1 MDILVVLE
9 GANGAIHR
17 ISKEAV
23 AAAQAL
29 GKDINQKVSVLVFG
43 KNSDNLSKEASSFNV
58 AEVILVEDDNLNSY
72 SADAYAETI
81 KQVVEKES
89 PKFVLMGYSY
99 LVRDFFPKVSAR
111 LQKPL
116 ITDVIGYKT
125 ESGKTLFTKQVIHGK
140 LTVDIESKVEGPVL
154 IGFQSAAYSADNL
167 ESGSAEVRNVE
178 VTLDSDVLKTTSE
191 EPFQEDSGGVDLT
204 SADKIVSIGRGIGKE
219 ENIPMINDLAVALKA
234 EIGASRPIVD
244 SGWLPNSHQVGS
256 SGQSV
261 SPNLYLALGI
271 SGAIQHVVGMKGS
284 KNIVAINRDPDAPI
298 FEVADYGVVGDILE
312 IVPKLTKAINNL

>member
-43 KNSDNLSKEASSFNV
+43 KDSDNLSKEASSFNV
-58 AEVILVEDDNLNSY
+58 DEVMLVEDENLNSY
-72 SADAYAETI
+72 SADSYAETI

-89 PKFVLMGYSY
+89 PKYVIMGYSY

-125 ESGKTLFTKQVIHGK
+125 DGGKTLFTKQVIHGK
-140 LTVDIESKVEGPVL
+140 LTVDIESKVEGPIL

-167 ESGSAEVRNVE
+167 ENGSAEVRTVE
-178 VTLDSDVLKTTSE
+178 IALDPSQLKTTSE
-191 EPFQEDSGGVDLT
+191 EPFQEESGGVDLT
-204 SADKIVSIGRGIGKE
+204 AADKIVSIGRGIGKE
-219 ENIPMINDLAVALKA
+219 ENMPLINDLAAVLKA

-244 SGWLPNSHQVGS
+244 SGWLPNSNQVGS

-261 SPNLYLALGI
+261 TPNLYLALGI

-312 IVPKLTKAINNL
+312 IVPKLTEVLKNQ

>member
-23 AAAQAL
+23 VAAQAL
-29 GKDINQKVSVLVFG
+29 GKDTNQKISILAFG
-43 KNSDNLSKEASSFNV
+43 KNADALANEAVGFA
-58 AEVILVEDDNLNSY
+58 AEEILLVNNDNLNNY

-81 KQVVEKES
+81 KQVIEKEL
-89 PKFVLMGYSY
+89 PKSVIMGYSY
-99 LVRDFFPKVSAR
+99 LVRDFLPKVAAR
-111 LQKPL
+111 LKKPL
-116 ITDVIGYKT
+116 ITDVTGYKT
-125 ESGKTLFTKQVIHGK
+125 EGGKTLFTKQVIHGK
-140 LTVDIESKVEGPVL
+140 LTVDVEPKVDGPVFVA
-154 IGFQSAAYSADNL
+154 FQSAAYSSDKL
-167 ESGSAEVRNVE
+167 ENGSTQIRNID
-178 VTLDSDVLKTTSE
+178 VTLDAAVLKTTSE
-191 EPFQEDSGGVDLT
+191 EPFQEESGGVDLS
-204 SADKIVSIGRGIGKE
+204 SADKIISIGRGIGKE
-219 ENIPMINDLAVALKA
+219 ENMPIVKELAETLNA

-244 SGWLPNSHQVGS
+244 SGWLPSSHQVGS

-261 SPNLYLALGI
+261 TPNLYLALGI

-312 IVPKLTKAINNL
+312 IVPKLTEAIKNQ

>member
-17 ISKEAV
+17 ISKEAIT
-23 AAAQAL
+23 AAQAF
-29 GKDINQKVSVLVFG
+29 GKDINQKVSVLAFG
-43 KNSDNLSKEASSFNV
+43 KDSNNLSKEASGFNV
-58 AEVILVEDDNLNSY
+58 DEVILVEDDNLNSY

-89 PKFVLMGYSY
+89 PNFVIMGYSY

-125 ESGKTLFTKQVIHGK
+125 DGGKTVFTKQVIHGK
-140 LTVDIESKVEGPVL
+140 LTVDIEPKVEGPVL
-154 IGFQSAAYSADNL
+154 IGFQSAAYSVDNL
-167 ESGSAEVRNVE
+167 ENGSAEVRAVE
-178 VTLDSDVLKTTSE
+178 VALDSSQLKTTSE
-191 EPFQEDSGGVDLT
+191 EPFQEETGGIDLT
-204 SADKIVSIGRGIGKE
+204 AADKIVSIGRGIGKE
-219 ENIPMINDLAVALKA
+219 ENMPMIKDLAATLKA

-261 SPNLYLALGI
+261 TPNLYLALGI

-284 KNIVAINRDPDAPI
+284 KNIVAINRDSDAPI
-298 FEVADYGVVGDILE
+298 FEVADYGIVGDILE
-312 IVPKLTKAINNL
+312 IVPKLTEALKNK

>member
-17 ISKEAV
+17 ISKEAL

-29 GKDINQKVSVLVFG
+29 GKDINQKVSVLALG

-58 AEVILVEDDNLNSY
+58 DEVILIEDDNLNSY

-81 KQVVEKES
+81 KQVIEKES
-89 PKFVLMGYSY
+89 PKFVIMGYSY

-125 ESGKTLFTKQVIHGK
+125 DGGKTLFTKQVLHGK
-140 LTVDIESKVEGPVL
+140 LTVNIESKVEGPIL
-154 IGFQSAAYSADNL
+154 IGFQAAAYSADNL
-167 ESGSAEVRNVE
+167 ENGKAEVRTIT
-178 VTLDSDVLKTTSE
+178 VTLDTAQLKTTSE
-191 EPFQEDSGGVDLT
+191 EPFQEETGGIDLT
-204 SADKIVSIGRGIGKE
+204 SADKIISIGRGIGKE
-219 ENIPMINDLAVALKA
+219 DNMPMIKDLAAALKA

-261 SPNLYLALGI
+261 TPNLYMALGI

-284 KNIVAINRDPDAPI
+284 KNIIAINRDPDAPI

-312 IVPKLTKAINNL
+312 IVPKLTEAINNL

>member
-17 ISKEAV
+17 ISKEAIT
-23 AAAQAL
+23 AAQAF
-29 GKDINQKVSVLVFG
+29 GKDINQKVSVLAFG
-43 KNSDNLSKEASSFNV
+43 KDSNNLSKEASGFNV
-58 AEVILVEDDNLNSY
+58 DEVILVEDDNLNSY

-89 PKFVLMGYSY
+89 PNFVIMGYSY

-125 ESGKTLFTKQVIHGK
+125 DGVKTVFTKQVIHGK
-140 LTVDIESKVEGPVL
+140 LTVDIEPIVEGPVL
-154 IGFQSAAYSADNL
+154 IGFQSAAYSVDNL
-167 ESGSAEVRNVE
+167 ENGSAEVRAVE
-178 VTLDSDVLKTTSE
+178 VALDSSQLKTTSE
-191 EPFQEDSGGVDLT
+191 EPFQEETGGIDLT
-204 SADKIVSIGRGIGKE
+204 AADKIVSIGRGIGKE
-219 ENIPMINDLAVALKA
+219 ENMPMIKDLAATLKA

-261 SPNLYLALGI
+261 TPNLYLALGI

-284 KNIVAINRDPDAPI
+284 KNIVAINRDSDAPI
-298 FEVADYGVVGDILE
+298 FEVADYGIVGDILE
-312 IVPKLTKAINNL
+312 IVPKLTEALKNK

>member
-17 ISKEAV
+17 ISKEAL

-29 GKDINQKVSVLVFG
+29 GKDNNQKVSVLAFG
-43 KNSDNLSKEASSFNV
+43 KDSDNLSKEASSFNID
-58 AEVILVEDDNLNSY
+58 EILIAKDDNLNTY

-81 KQVVEKES
+81 KQVVENES
-89 PKFVLMGYSY
+89 PKYVIMGYSY

-116 ITDVIGYKT
+116 ITDVIGFKT
-125 ESGKTLFTKQVIHGK
+125 DGGQVLFTKQVIHGK
-140 LTVDIESKVEGPVL
+140 LTVDIETKIEGPVL
-154 IGFQSAAYSADNL
+154 VGFQSAAYSADNL
-167 ESGSAEVRNVE
+167 ESGSAEVRTVE
-178 VTLDSDVLKTTSE
+178 VTLDSSQLKTTSE
-191 EPFQEDSGGVDLT
+191 EPFQEETGGIDLT
-204 SADKIVSIGRGIGKE
+204 AADKIVSIGRGIGKE
-219 ENIPMINDLAVALKA
+219 ENMPMVNELAAALKA

-261 SPNLYLALGI
+261 TPNLYLALGI

-284 KNIVAINRDPDAPI
+284 KNIVAINRDSDAPI
-298 FEVADYGVVGDILE
+298 FEVADYGIVGDILE
-312 IVPKLTKAINNL
+312 IVPKLTEALKNQ

>member
-17 ISKEAV
+17 ISKEALV
-23 AAAQAL
+23 AAQAL
-29 GKDINQKVSVLVFG
+29 GKDINQKVSVLAFG
-43 KNSDNLSKEASSFNV
+43 KNSNNLSKEAAGFNV
-58 AEVILVEDDNLNSY
+58 NEVILVEYDNFNSY

-89 PKFVLMGYSY
+89 PKFVIMGYSY

-125 ESGKTLFTKQVIHGK
+125 DSGKTLFTKQVIHGK
-140 LTVDIESKVEGPVL
+140 LTVDIGSKVEGPVL
-154 IGFQSAAYSADNL
+154 IGFQSAAYSADDL
-167 ESGSAEVRNVE
+167 ENGSADVRTIT
-178 VTLDSDVLKTTSE
+178 VTLDPAQLKTTSE
-191 EPFQEDSGGVDLT
+191 EPFQEESGGVDLT
-204 SADKIVSIGRGIGKE
+204 AADKIVSIGRGISKE
-219 ENIPMINDLAVALKA
+219 DNMPMIKDLATALKA

-312 IVPKLTKAINNL
+312 IIPKLTEVLKNQ

>member
-1 MDILVVLE
+1 
-9 GANGAIHR
+9 
-17 ISKEAV
+17 
-23 AAAQAL
+23 
-29 GKDINQKVSVLVFG
+29 GKDINQKVSVLAFG
-43 KNSDNLSKEASSFNV
+43 KNSNNLSKEAAGFNV
-58 AEVILVEDDNLNSY
+58 NEVILVEDDNLNSY

-89 PKFVLMGYSY
+89 PKFVIMGYSY

-125 ESGKTLFTKQVIHGK
+125 DSGKTLFTKQVIHGK
-140 LTVDIESKVEGPVL
+140 LTVDIGSKVEGPVL
-154 IGFQSAAYSADNL
+154 IGFQSAAYSADDL
-167 ESGSAEVRNVE
+167 ENGSADVRTIT
-178 VTLDSDVLKTTSE
+178 VTLDPAQLKTTSE
-191 EPFQEDSGGVDLT
+191 EPFQEESGGVDLT
-204 SADKIVSIGRGIGKE
+204 AADKIISIGRGIGKE
-219 ENIPMINDLAVALKA
+219 ENMPMVKDLATALKA

-261 SPNLYLALGI
+261 TPNLYLALGI

-312 IVPKLTKAINNL
+312 IVPKLTESLKNQ

>member
-9 GANGAIHR
+9 GVNGTIHR
-17 ISKEAV
+17 ISKEALV
-23 AAAQAL
+23 AAQAL
-29 GKDINQKVSVLVFG
+29 GKDINQKVSVLAFG
-43 KNSDNLSKEASSFNV
+43 KDSANLSKEASGFNV
-58 AEVILVEDDNLNSY
+58 NEVILVEDDNLNSY

-89 PKFVLMGYSY
+89 PNFVIMGYSY

-125 ESGKTLFTKQVIHGK
+125 DGGKTLYTKQVIHGK

-154 IGFQSAAYSADNL
+154 VGFQSAAYSADNL
-167 ESGSAEVRNVE
+167 ENGSAEIRTVAVA
-178 VTLDSDVLKTTSE
+178 LDSAQLKTTSE
-191 EPFQEDSGGVDLT
+191 EPFQEESGGVDLT
-204 SADKIVSIGRGIGKE
+204 AADKIISIGRGVGKE
-219 ENIPMINDLAVALKA
+219 ENMPMVKDLAVALKA

-261 SPNLYLALGI
+261 TPNLYLALGI

-298 FEVADYGVVGDILE
+298 FEVADYGIVGDILE
-312 IVPKLTKAINNL
+312 IVPKLTESLKNQ

>member
-17 ISKEAV
+17 ISKEALV
-23 AAAQAL
+23 AAQAL
-29 GKDINQKVSVLVFG
+29 GKDINQKVSVLAFG
-43 KNSDNLSKEASSFNV
+43 KNSNNLTKEASSFNV
-58 AEVILVEDDNLNSY
+58 DEVILVEDDNLNSY
-72 SADAYAETI
+72 SAYAYAETI

-89 PKFVLMGYSY
+89 PNFVIMGYSY

-125 ESGKTLFTKQVIHGK
+125 DSGKTLFTKQVIHGK

-154 IGFQSAAYSADNL
+154 VGFQSAAYSADNL
-167 ESGSAEVRNVE
+167 ENGSADVRTIT
-178 VTLDSDVLKTTSE
+178 VTLDPAQLKTTSE
-191 EPFQEDSGGVDLT
+191 EPFQEESGGVDLT
-204 SADKIVSIGRGIGKE
+204 AADKIISIGRGIGKE
-219 ENIPMINDLAVALKA
+219 ENMPMVKDLAAALKA

-261 SPNLYLALGI
+261 TPNLYLALGI

-298 FEVADYGVVGDILE
+298 FEVADYGIVGDILE
-312 IVPKLTKAINNL
+312 IVPKLTEALKNQ

>member
-17 ISKEAV
+17 ISKEAL

-29 GKDINQKVSVLVFG
+29 GKDINQKVSVLAFG
-43 KNSDNLSKEASSFNV
+43 KDSENLSKEASGFNV
-58 AEVILVEDDNLNSY
+58 NEVILVQDDNLNSY

-89 PKFVLMGYSY
+89 PKYVIMGYSY

-116 ITDVIGYKT
+116 ITDVIGYKADG
-125 ESGKTLFTKQVIHGK
+125 GKTLFTKQVIHGK
-140 LTVDIESKVEGPVL
+140 LTVDIELKVDGPVL
-154 IGFQSAAYSADNL
+154 IGFQSAAYSVDNL
-167 ESGSAEVRNVE
+167 ENGSAEVRTIT
-178 VTLDSDVLKTTSE
+178 VTLDPAQLKTTSE
-191 EPFQEDSGGVDLT
+191 EPFQEESGGIDLT
-204 SADKIVSIGRGIGKE
+204 AADKIISIGRGIGKE
-219 ENIPMINDLAVALKA
+219 ENMPMVNDLAAALKA

-261 SPNLYLALGI
+261 TPNLYLALGI

-298 FEVADYGVVGDILE
+298 FEVADYGIVGDILE
-312 IVPKLTKAINNL
+312 IIPKLTEALKNQ

>member
-1 MDILVVLE
+1 MDILVILE

-23 AAAQAL
+23 TAAQAF
-29 GKDINQKVSVLVFG
+29 GKELNQKVSVLAFG
-43 KNSDNLSKEASSFNV
+43 KDSDNLSKEATNFNID
-58 AEVILVEDDNLNSY
+58 EVLLVKDDNLNTY

-89 PKFVLMGYSY
+89 PKFAIMGYSY

-111 LQKPL
+111 LKKPL
-116 ITDVIGYKT
+116 ITDVVGYKT
-125 ESGKTLFTKQVIHGK
+125 VGGKTLFTKQVIHGK

-167 ESGSAEVRNVE
+167 ENGSAEVRTVE
-178 VTLDSDVLKTTSE
+178 VTLDPSQLKTTSE
-191 EPFQEDSGGVDLT
+191 EPFQEESGGVDLT
-204 SADKIVSIGRGIGKE
+204 AADKIISIGRGIGKE
-219 ENIPMINDLAVALKA
+219 ENMPLVNDLAAVLKA

-261 SPNLYLALGI
+261 TPNLYLALGI

-284 KNIVAINRDPDAPI
+284 KNIVAINRDSDAPI
-298 FEVADYGVVGDILE
+298 FEVADYGIVGDILE
-312 IVPKLTKAINNL
+312 IVPKLTEALKV

>member
-17 ISKEAV
+17 ISKEALS
-23 AAAQAL
+23 AAQAL
-29 GKDINQKVSVLVFG
+29 GKDIDLKVNVLTFG

-58 AEVILVEDDNLNSY
+58 DEVILVEDDNLNSY

-89 PKFVLMGYSY
+89 PKFVIMGYSY

-125 ESGKTLFTKQVIHGK
+125 DGGKILFTKQVLHGK

-154 IGFQSAAYSADNL
+154 VGFQSAAYSVDNL
-167 ESGSAEVRNVE
+167 ETGSAQVRTVK
-178 VTLDSDVLKTTSE
+178 VTLDPSQLRTTSE
-191 EPFQEDSGGVDLT
+191 ESFQEDIGGVDLT
-204 SADKIVSIGRGIGKE
+204 SADKIISIGRGIGKE
-219 ENIPMINDLAVALKA
+219 ENLAMISDLAAALKA

-244 SGWLPNSHQVGS
+244 SGWLPSSHQVGS

-298 FEVADYGVVGDILE
+298 FEVADYGVIGDILE
-312 IVPKLTKAINNL
+312 IVPKLTEAINNL

>member
-29 GKDINQKVSVLVFG
+29 GKDINQKVSVLAFG
-43 KNSDNLSKEASSFNV
+43 KDSDNLSKEASGFNV
-58 AEVILVEDDNLNSY
+58 DEVILVEDENLNNY

-89 PKFVLMGYSY
+89 PKYVIMGYSY

-116 ITDVIGYKT
+116 ITDVIGYKADG
-125 ESGKTLFTKQVIHGK
+125 GKTLFAKQVIHGK
-140 LTVDIESKVEGPVL
+140 LTVDIESKVDGPVL
-154 IGFQSAAYSADNL
+154 IGFQSAAYSEDNL
-167 ESGSAEVRNVE
+167 ESGSAEVRTVA
-178 VTLDSDVLKTTSE
+178 VTLDPAQLKTTSE
-191 EPFQEDSGGVDLT
+191 EPFQEESGGVDLT
-204 SADKIVSIGRGIGKE
+204 AADKIVSIGRGIGKE
-219 ENIPMINDLAVALKA
+219 ENMSLINDLAAVLKA

-244 SGWLPNSHQVGS
+244 SGWLPNSNQVGS

-261 SPNLYLALGI
+261 TPNLYLALGI

-284 KNIVAINRDPDAPI
+284 KNIVAINRDSDAPI
-298 FEVADYGVVGDILE
+298 FEVADYGIVGDILE
-312 IVPKLTKAINNL
+312 IVPKLTEALKNQ

>member
-17 ISKEAV
+17 ISKEALV
-23 AAAQAL
+23 AAQAL

-43 KNSDNLSKEASSFNV
+43 KNSNNLSKEASGFNV
-58 AEVILVEDDNLNSY
+58 NEVILVKDDNLNSY

-89 PKFVLMGYSY
+89 PKFVIMGYSY

-125 ESGKTLFTKQVIHGK
+125 DSGKTLFTKQVIHGK
-140 LTVDIESKVEGPVL
+140 LTVDIGSKVEGPVL
-154 IGFQSAAYSADNL
+154 IGFQSAAYSADDL
-167 ESGSAEVRNVE
+167 ENGSADVRTIT
-178 VTLDSDVLKTTSE
+178 VTLDPAQLKTTSE
-191 EPFQEDSGGVDLT
+191 EPFQEENGEVDLT
-204 SADKIVSIGRGIGKE
+204 AADKIISIGRGIGKE
-219 ENIPMINDLAVALKA
+219 ENMPMVKDLAAALKA

-261 SPNLYLALGI
+261 TPNLYLALGI

-312 IVPKLTKAINNL
+312 IVPKLTESLKNQ

>member
-58 AEVILVEDDNLNSY
+58 AEVILVEDDNLSSY

-89 PKFVLMGYSY
+89 PKFVIMGYSY

-125 ESGKTLFTKQVIHGK
+125 DGGKTLFTKQVLHGK
-140 LTVDIESKVEGPVL
+140 LTVDIKSKVEGPIL
-154 IGFQSAAYSADNL
+154 IGFQSAAYSVDNL
-167 ESGSAEVRNVE
+167 ENGSAEVRTVT
-178 VTLDSDVLKTTSE
+178 VTLDPAQLKTTSE
-191 EPFQEDSGGVDLT
+191 EPFQEETGGIDLT
-204 SADKIVSIGRGIGKE
+204 AADKIISIGRGIGKE
-219 ENIPMINDLAVALKA
+219 ENMPMVKELAAALKA

-261 SPNLYLALGI
+261 TPNLYLALGI

-312 IVPKLTKAINNL
+312 IVPKLTEAINNF

>member
-1 MDILVVLE
+1 MDILVILE

-29 GKDINQKVSVLVFG
+29 GKDLNQKVSVLVFG
-43 KNSDNLSKEASSFNV
+43 KNSDNLSKEAASFKV
-58 AEVILVEDDNLNSY
+58 DEVLLVEDDNLKSY
-72 SADAYAETI
+72 SADAYAETV
-81 KQVVEKES
+81 KQIVEKES
-89 PKFVLMGYSY
+89 PKFVLTGYSY

-116 ITDVIGYKT
+116 ITDVTGYKV
-125 ESGKTLFTKQVIHGK
+125 EGSKTLFTKQVLHGK
-140 LTVDIESKVEGPVL
+140 LTVDIETKVDGPVL
-154 IGFQSAAYSADNL
+154 VGFQSAAYSLDNL
-167 ESGSAEVRNVE
+167 EKGSAKIRTAT
-178 VTLDSDVLKTTSE
+178 VTLDSAQLKTTSE
-191 EPFQEDSGGVDLT
+191 EPFQEESGGVDLT

-219 ENIPMINDLAVALKA
+219 ENIPMINDLAAALKA

-261 SPNLYLALGI
+261 TPNLHLALGI

-312 IVPKLTKAINNL
+312 IVPKLTEALKNQ

>member
-17 ISKEAV
+17 ISKEAI

-58 AEVILVEDDNLNSY
+58 AEVILVEDDNLSSY

-89 PKFVLMGYSY
+89 PKFVIMGYSY

-125 ESGKTLFTKQVIHGK
+125 DGGKTLFTKQVLHGK
-140 LTVDIESKVEGPVL
+140 LTVDIESKVEGPIL
-154 IGFQSAAYSADNL
+154 IGFQSAAYSVDNL
-167 ESGSAEVRNVE
+167 ENGSAEVRTVT
-178 VTLDSDVLKTTSE
+178 VTLDPAQLKTTSE
-191 EPFQEDSGGVDLT
+191 EPFQEETGGIDLT
-204 SADKIVSIGRGIGKE
+204 AADKIISIGRGIGKE
-219 ENIPMINDLAVALKA
+219 ENMPMVKELAAALKA

-261 SPNLYLALGI
+261 TPNLYLALGI

-298 FEVADYGVVGDILE
+298 FEIADYGVVGDILE
-312 IVPKLTKAINNL
+312 IVPKLTEAINNL

>member
-17 ISKEAV
+17 ISKEALV
-23 AAAQAL
+23 AAQAL
-29 GKDINQKVSVLVFG
+29 GKDINQKVSVLAFG
-43 KNSDNLSKEASSFNV
+43 KNSNNLTKEASSFDV
-58 AEVILVEDDNLNSY
+58 DEVILVEDDNLNSY
-72 SADAYAETI
+72 SAYAYAETI

-89 PKFVLMGYSY
+89 PNFVIMGYSY

-125 ESGKTLFTKQVIHGK
+125 DSGKTLFTKQVIHGK

-167 ESGSAEVRNVE
+167 ENGSADVRTIT
-178 VTLDSDVLKTTSE
+178 VTLDPAQLKTTSE
-191 EPFQEDSGGVDLT
+191 EPFQEESGGVDLT
-204 SADKIVSIGRGIGKE
+204 AADKIISIGRGIGKE
-219 ENIPMINDLAVALKA
+219 ENMPMVKDLAAALKA

-261 SPNLYLALGI
+261 TPNLYLALGI

-284 KNIVAINRDPDAPI
+284 ENIVAINRDPDAPI
-298 FEVADYGVVGDILE
+298 FEVADYGIVGDILE
-312 IVPKLTKAINNL
+312 IVPKLTEVLKNQ

>member
-9 GANGAIHR
+9 GASGAIHR
-17 ISKEAV
+17 ISKEAIT
-23 AAAQAL
+23 AAQAF
-29 GKDINQKVSVLVFG
+29 GKDINQKVSVLAFG
-43 KNSDNLSKEASSFNV
+43 KDSNNLSKEASGFNV
-58 AEVILVEDDNLNSY
+58 DEVILVEDDNLNSY

-89 PKFVLMGYSY
+89 PNFVIMGYSY

-125 ESGKTLFTKQVIHGK
+125 DGGKTVFTKQVIHGK
-140 LTVDIESKVEGPVL
+140 LTVDIEPKVEGPVL
-154 IGFQSAAYSADNL
+154 IGFQSAAYSVDNL
-167 ESGSAEVRNVE
+167 ENGSAEVRAVE
-178 VTLDSDVLKTTSE
+178 VALDSSQLKTTSE
-191 EPFQEDSGGVDLT
+191 EPFQEETGGIDLT
-204 SADKIVSIGRGIGKE
+204 AADKIVSIGRGIGKE
-219 ENIPMINDLAVALKA
+219 ENMPMIKDLAATLKA

-261 SPNLYLALGI
+261 TPNLYLALGI

-284 KNIVAINRDPDAPI
+284 KNIVAINRDSDAPI
-298 FEVADYGVVGDILE
+298 FEVADYGIVGDILE
-312 IVPKLTKAINNL
+312 IVPKLTEALKNK

>member
-9 GANGAIHR
+9 GANGTIHR
-17 ISKEAV
+17 ISKEAL

-29 GKDINQKVSVLVFG
+29 GKDINQNVSVLAFG
-43 KNSDNLSKEASSFNV
+43 KDSDNLSKEASNFNV
-58 AEVILVEDDNLNSY
+58 NEVILVEYDNLNSY

-89 PKFVLMGYSY
+89 PKYVIMGYSY

-125 ESGKTLFTKQVIHGK
+125 DGGKTLFTKQVIHGK

-154 IGFQSAAYSADNL
+154 VGFQSAAYSADNL
-167 ESGSAEVRNVE
+167 ENGSAEVRTVA
-178 VTLDSDVLKTTSE
+178 VTLDPAQLKTTSE
-191 EPFQEDSGGVDLT
+191 EPFQEESGGIDLT
-204 SADKIVSIGRGIGKE
+204 AADKIISIGRGIGKE
-219 ENIPMINDLAVALKA
+219 ENMPMVKDLAVALKA

-261 SPNLYLALGI
+261 TPNLYLALGI

-298 FEVADYGVVGDILE
+298 FEVADYGIVGDILE
-312 IVPKLTKAINNL
+312 IVPKLTESLKNQ

>member
-23 AAAQAL
+23 VAAQAL

-89 PKFVLMGYSY
+89 PKFVIMGYSY

-125 ESGKTLFTKQVIHGK
+125 DGVKTLFTKQVLHGK
-140 LTVDIESKVEGPVL
+140 LTVDIESKVEGPIL
-154 IGFQSAAYSADNL
+154 IGFQSAAYSVDNL
-167 ESGSAEVRNVE
+167 ENGSAEVRTVT
-178 VTLDSDVLKTTSE
+178 VTLDPAQLKTTSE
-191 EPFQEDSGGVDLT
+191 EPFQEDSDGIDLT
-204 SADKIVSIGRGIGKE
+204 AADKIISIGRGIGKE
-219 ENIPMINDLAVALKA
+219 ENMPMVKELAAALKA

-261 SPNLYLALGI
+261 TPNLYLALGI

-298 FEVADYGVVGDILE
+298 FEIADYGVVGDILE
-312 IVPKLTKAINNL
+312 IVPKLTEAINNL

>member
-23 AAAQAL
+23 VAAQAL
-29 GKDINQKVSVLVFG
+29 GKDINQKVSVLAFG
-43 KNSDNLSKEASSFNV
+43 KDSDNLSKEASSFNV
-58 AEVILVEDDNLNSY
+58 DEVILVEDENLNDY

-89 PKFVLMGYSY
+89 PKYVIMGYSY

-116 ITDVIGYKT
+116 ITDVIGYKADG
-125 ESGKTLFTKQVIHGK
+125 GKTLFTKQVIHGK
-140 LTVDIESKVEGPVL
+140 LTVDIEAKVEGPVL
-154 IGFQSAAYSADNL
+154 VGFQSAAYSEENL
-167 ESGSAEVRNVE
+167 ENGSAEVRTVT
-178 VTLDSDVLKTTSE
+178 VTLDAAQLKTTSE
-191 EPFQEDSGGVDLT
+191 EPFQEESGGVDL
-204 SADKIVSIGRGIGKE
+204 SAADKIVSIGRGIGKE
-219 ENIPMINDLAVALKA
+219 ENMPLINDLAAVLKA

-244 SGWLPNSHQVGS
+244 SGWLPNSNQVGS

-261 SPNLYLALGI
+261 TPNLYLALGI

-298 FEVADYGVVGDILE
+298 FEVADYGIVGDIIE
-312 IVPKLTKAINNL
+312 IVPKLTEALKNQ

>member
-17 ISKEAV
+17 ISKEAL

-29 GKDINQKVSVLVFG
+29 GKDINQKVSVLAFG

-58 AEVILVEDDNLNSY
+58 DEVILIEDDNLNSY

-89 PKFVLMGYSY
+89 PKFVIMGYSY

-125 ESGKTLFTKQVIHGK
+125 DGGKTLFTKQVLHGK
-140 LTVDIESKVEGPVL
+140 LTVDIESKVDGPVL
-154 IGFQSAAYSADNL
+154 VGFQSAAYSVDNL
-167 ESGSAEVRNVE
+167 ENGSAEVRTIT
-178 VTLDSDVLKTTSE
+178 VTLDPAQLKTTSE
-191 EPFQEDSGGVDLT
+191 EPFQEDSGGIDLT
-204 SADKIVSIGRGIGKE
+204 AADKIISIGRGIGKE
-219 ENIPMINDLAVALKA
+219 DNMPMIKDLATALKA

-261 SPNLYLALGI
+261 TPNLYLALGI

-312 IVPKLTKAINNL
+312 IVPKLTEAINNL

>member
-17 ISKEAV
+17 ISKEALV
-23 AAAQAL
+23 AAQAL
-29 GKDINQKVSVLVFG
+29 GKDINQKVSVLAFG
-43 KNSDNLSKEASSFNV
+43 KNSNNLTKEASSFNV
-58 AEVILVEDDNLNSY
+58 DEVILVEDDNLNNY
-72 SADAYAETI
+72 SAYAYAETI

-89 PKFVLMGYSY
+89 PNFVIMGYSY

-125 ESGKTLFTKQVIHGK
+125 DSGKTLFTKQVIHGK

-154 IGFQSAAYSADNL
+154 VGFQSAAYSADNL
-167 ESGSAEVRNVE
+167 ENGSADVRTIT
-178 VTLDSDVLKTTSE
+178 VTLDPAQLKTTSE
-191 EPFQEDSGGVDLT
+191 EPFQEESGGVDLT
-204 SADKIVSIGRGIGKE
+204 AADKIISIGRGIGKE
-219 ENIPMINDLAVALKA
+219 ENMPMVKDLATALKA

-261 SPNLYLALGI
+261 TPNLYLALGI

-298 FEVADYGVVGDILE
+298 FEVADYGIVGDILE
-312 IVPKLTKAINNL
+312 IVPKLTEVLKNQ

>member
-17 ISKEAV
+17 ISKEALV
-23 AAAQAL
+23 AAQAL
-29 GKDINQKVSVLVFG
+29 GKDINQKVSVLAFG
-43 KNSDNLSKEASSFNV
+43 KDSDNLSKEASNFNV
-58 AEVILVEDDNLNSY
+58 NEVILVKDDILNSY
-72 SADAYAETI
+72 SADTYAETI
-81 KQVVEKES
+81 KQVIEKES
-89 PKFVLMGYSY
+89 PKYVIMGYSY

-125 ESGKTLFTKQVIHGK
+125 DGGKTLFTKQVIHGK
-140 LTVDIESKVEGPVL
+140 LTVDIESKVDGPVL
-154 IGFQSAAYSADNL
+154 VGFQSAAYSTDNL
-167 ESGSAEVRNVE
+167 ENGSAEVRTIT
-178 VTLDSDVLKTTSE
+178 VTLDPAQLKTTSE
-191 EPFQEDSGGVDLT
+191 EPFQEESGGVDLT
-204 SADKIVSIGRGIGKE
+204 AADKIISIGRGIGKE
-219 ENIPMINDLAVALKA
+219 ENMHIVNDLAAALKA

-261 SPNLYLALGI
+261 TPNLYLALGI

-298 FEVADYGVVGDILE
+298 FEVADYGIVGDILE
-312 IVPKLTKAINNL
+312 IVPKLTEAINNL

>member
-17 ISKEAV
+17 ISKEAL

-29 GKDINQKVSVLVFG
+29 GKDLNHKVSILAFG
-43 KNSDNLSKEASSFNV
+43 QNADDLAKEAAGFE
-58 AEVILVEDDNLNSY
+58 AEEILLINNDSLNGY
-72 SADAYAETI
+72 SAEGYAEAI
-81 KQVVEKES
+81 KQVVQKES
-89 PKFVLMGYSY
+89 PKYVLMGYSY

-116 ITDVIGYKT
+116 ITDVIAYKNDG
-125 ESGKTLFTKQVIHGK
+125 GKVLFTKQVLHGK
-140 LTVDIESKVEGPVL
+140 LTVDIEPKVVDPVL
-154 IGFQSAAYSADNL
+154 VAFQSAAYSADNL
-167 ESGSAEVRNVE
+167 VSGSADVRNIDIE
-178 VTLDSDVLKTTSE
+178 LTGDMLKTSSE
-191 EPFQEDSGGVDLT
+191 EPFQEETGGVDLT
-204 SADKIVSIGRGIGKE
+204 SASKIISIGRGIGKE
-219 ENIPMINDLAVALKA
+219 ENMPLVEELAKALKA

-244 SGWLPNSHQVGS
+244 SGWLPSSHQVGS

-261 SPNLYLALGI
+261 TPNLYLALGI

-298 FEVADYGVVGDILE
+298 FEIADYGIVGDILE
-312 IVPKLTKAINNL
+312 IVPKLTEVINNQ

>member
-17 ISKEAV
+17 ISKEALV
-23 AAAQAL
+23 AAQAL
-29 GKDINQKVSVLVFG
+29 GKDINQKVSVLAFG

-58 AEVILVEDDNLNSY
+58 DEVILIKDDNLNSY

-89 PKFVLMGYSY
+89 PKFVIMGYSY

-125 ESGKTLFTKQVIHGK
+125 EGGKILFTKQVIHGK

-154 IGFQSAAYSADNL
+154 VGFQAAAYSVDNL
-167 ESGSAEVRNVE
+167 ENGSAEVRTVT
-178 VTLDSDVLKTTSE
+178 VTLDSDQLKTTSE
-191 EPFQEDSGGVDLT
+191 EPFQEEIGGIDLT
-204 SADKIVSIGRGIGKE
+204 SADKIISIGRGIGKE
-219 ENIPMINDLAVALKA
+219 ENIPMVKELAAALKA

-261 SPNLYLALGI
+261 TPNLYLALGI

-312 IVPKLTKAINNL
+312 IVPKLTEAINNL